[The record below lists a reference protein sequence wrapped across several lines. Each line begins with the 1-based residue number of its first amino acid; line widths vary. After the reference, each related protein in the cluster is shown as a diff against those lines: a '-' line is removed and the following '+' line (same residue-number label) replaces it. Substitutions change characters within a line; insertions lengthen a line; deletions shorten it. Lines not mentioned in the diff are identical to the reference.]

1 MKTFGKT
8 VKSLLALIL
17 ILSVTLLMTACS
29 GNDGKKDETD
39 APTKAAEAETDAPT
53 EPETDAPTE
62 SPANPGE
69 DALAFVSN
77 LKIGWNLGN
86 TFDASDCN
94 WLEDEMEY
102 ESAWC
107 GAKTTKE
114 IIKLLKD
121 KGFNAVR
128 IPVSWHNHV
137 SADGKYTISAKWL
150 ERVNEVVD
158 YCIDE
163 DMYVILN
170 IHHDNSTEFMYPTSK
185 YLDQSIDYVTTIWTQ
200 LADRF
205 KDYDN
210 HLIFE
215 CMNEPRMVG
224 HNNEWWID
232 NSADCKDAID
242 CINKINQAFVDT
254 VRKTGGNNAS
264 RYLACP
270 GYDASPDGAL
280 NSGFVI
286 PKDTEGNDNR
296 IIISVHAYTPY
307 NFALEYPGTD
317 KWSSSDSGDLANMTG
332 FMDRLYQKYVKKGVP
347 VIIDEFGARDK
358 NGNTAARTDFAA
370 SYIAAAKERGMVC
383 FWWDNNAFEGDG
395 ELFGILN
402 RGKCEFAYPEIVD
415 ALIKSAEG

>member
-1 MKTFGKT
+1 MKKFQKT
-8 VKSLLALIL
+8 IRTLLALTL
-17 ILSVTLLMTACS
+17 ILSVTLLISACS
-29 GNDGKKDETD
+29 GTDGKSNGTD
-39 APTKAAEAETDAPT
+39 APTKASEAKTEAPT
-53 EPETDAPTE
+53 EAPSEPE
-62 SPANPGE
+62 E
-69 DALAFVSN
+69 DALAFVSG

-86 TFDASDCN
+86 TFDASDCD

-107 GAKTTKE
+107 GAKTTRE

-137 SADGKYTISAKWL
+137 SADGKYTISEPWL
-150 ERVNEVVD
+150 KRVNEVVD

-163 DMYVILN
+163 GMYVVLN

-185 YLDQSIDYVTTIWTQ
+185 YLEQSVSYVTSIWEQ

-232 NSADCKDAID
+232 SSADCKDAIE

-264 RYLACP
+264 RYLTCP

-280 NSGFVI
+280 NSGFAV
-286 PKDTEGNDNR
+286 PKDIEGSDNR

-307 NFALEYPGTD
+307 GFALEYPGTD
-317 KWSSSDSGDLANMTG
+317 KWSSKTAKDLADITS
-332 FMDRLYQKYVKKGVP
+332 FMDRLKRKYIDNGIP

-358 NGNTAARTDFAA
+358 NGNTAARADFAEH
-370 SYIAAAKERGMVC
+370 YVAAAKERGMVC

-395 ELFGILN
+395 ELFGILD

-415 ALIKSAEG
+415 ALIKGAKK